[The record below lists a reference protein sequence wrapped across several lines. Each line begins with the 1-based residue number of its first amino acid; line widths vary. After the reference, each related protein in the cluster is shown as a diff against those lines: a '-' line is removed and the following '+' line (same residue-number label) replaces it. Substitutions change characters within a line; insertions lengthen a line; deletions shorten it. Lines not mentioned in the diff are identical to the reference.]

1 MQRKRADR
9 YDYGFSAL
17 GVLLSY
23 LFLLFAQ
30 GQEWSATLTIISF
43 VAFSV
48 LVGLPL
54 GLLKSRL
61 QSRRRNFR

>member
-17 GVLLSY
+17 GIVLSY

-30 GQEWSATLTIISF
+30 ARGWSSILTVISF
-43 VAFSV
+43 VAFAV
-48 LVGLPL
+48 VAGLPL
-54 GLLKSRL
+54 GVLKSRL